1 MPAHTAVRPG
11 CSPPILGA
19 YVLHRNIHEV
29 HELGAHE
36 FQRKYARI
44 YGPIYQS
51 WCFQGPEV
59 VLASPELIRCASP
72 MMQTRIG

>member
-1 MPAHTAVRPG
+1 MLTDLTRPDKG
-11 CSPPILGA
+11 LSVHLCACS
-19 YVLHRNIHEV
+19 NIHEV

-59 VLASPELIRCASP
+59 VLASPELIRCPCLDRLAA
-72 MMQTRIG
+72 QQQA